1 MSNINVNNITP
12 LAGESGTVSVSGSL
26 LVKGTVT
33 ANGNIILG
41 DANTDSISLGAEISS
56 SIVPDADNVYNLGS
70 HANKYWKTI
79 FVRTASIGEVSSSLI
94 PSDDNTYD
102 LGSSTSEWKDLYIDG
117 VANIDTLGAATDGVT
132 TAFIN
137 ILSSSNSDMAGGG
150 ISCSVA
156 LIPSTDNKYDLGS
169 STLEWKDLF
178 LDGTAHID
186 TIATLNT
193 TGNSTIG
200 NAAGNTHAFTGN
212 ITSSG
217 NISASGAQGVIQA
230 ISGSFITMSGTLTTA
245 TQPNITLVGT
255 LGSLAVGNVTSTG
268 NITAISMSAVW
279 LSASS
284 GIYGTLQTAAQTNI
298 TSVGTLTSITSTGV
312 SVLGDAL
319 ADTHTITGNITA
331 SNNIEAAGTI
341 SASNFVASG
350 GTSTFLGITATGNSA
365 LGDANTDTHAIKGT
379 ITHTLGDITTT
390 GNITAS
396 GTISASGDL
405 IGDELRLKTKKIYE
419 YGGNGTS
426 DVERLTIGSANSFSG
441 SLLLSASH
449 LNPAFLNV
457 VGNITSSGNITAS
470 GTIQT
475 DSGIVAGGSLTI
487 GAGTIFGDA
496 VSDTHIFTGNVTAS
510 GNLSGSG
517 DALFAEG
524 TGTFKSG
531 SIGNL
536 AVTDALFVAQD
547 IIHSGDTDT
556 KITLAADDL
565 TITVGNEQMIKITED
580 GTQDKIVFGDGGDVD
595 YEFTGTGQLK
605 FTTDATDH
613 AIQQHDGLEVARIH
627 DGGATNADNDMT
639 SIGHGFGFKHPMMNV
654 TADSAD
660 VTVTL
665 DDSDSG
671 AIIQC
676 DADTNNITFVLPAIT
691 SAGKAGLT
699 FTFVTTTAVH
709 SSKTITIRSG
719 GGAADDADKFLLY
732 GFNGATSITDVAG
745 DTLKIPSDSAIGTV
759 VKITCLT
766 SGESNAA
773 ELWLAEAFGASAVT
787 NTAS

>member
-56 SIVPDADNVYNLGS
+56 SIVPDADNSYNLGS

-298 TSVGTLTSITSTGV
+298 TSVGTLT
-312 SVLGDAL
+312 
-319 ADTHTITGNITA
+319 
-331 SNNIEAAGTI
+331 
-341 SASNFVASG
+341 
-350 GTSTFLGITATGNSA
+350 
-365 LGDANTDTHAIKGT
+365 
-379 ITHTLGDITTT
+379 TT

-536 AVTDALFVAQD
+536 TVTDALFVAQD

>member
-102 LGSSTSEWKDLYIDG
+102 LGSSTSEWKDLYVDG

-169 STLEWKDLF
+169 STLEWKDLY
-178 LDGTAHID
+178 LDGVAYID
-186 TIATLNT
+186 TLDAVNS
-193 TGNSTIG
+193 TGNTVLG
-200 NAAGNTHAFTGN
+200 NAASDTHTITGN

-217 NISASGAQGVIQA
+217 NIS
-230 ISGSFITMSGTLTTA
+230 GSTSVNTITVTATSLGGTLTTA
-245 TQPNITLVGT
+245 AQANITSVGT
-255 LGSLAVGNVTSTG
+255 LGSLAVGNITSTG
-268 NITAISMSAVW
+268 NITAISSSNIW

-284 GIYGTLQTAAQTNI
+284 GIYGTLQTAAQPNV
-298 TSVGTLTSITSTGV
+298 TSLGTLTSITSTGA
-312 SVLGDAL
+312 SVLGNAVS
-319 ADTHTITGNITA
+319 DTHTFTGHITASGNITA
-331 SNNIEAAGTI
+331 SGTIQANGAIEAGGAITAGGR
-341 SASNFVASG
+341 V
-350 GTSTFLGITATGNSA
+350 TSTALTSTGNSS
-365 LGDANTDTHAIKGT
+365 LGDANTDTHEIIGT

-396 GTISASGDL
+396 GVISASGD
-405 IGDELRLKTKKIYE
+405 IYADELKLKTKKIWE
-419 YGGNGTS
+419 FDQAGE
-426 DVERLTIGSANSFSG
+426 VERITIGSANSFSG
-441 SLLLSASH
+441 SLEISASSQ
-449 LNPAFLNV
+449 NPAFLNV

-470 GTIQT
+470 GTIQA
-475 DSGIVAGGSLTI
+475 DSGMVAGGSLTI
-487 GAGTIFGDA
+487 GANTILGSA
-496 VSDTHIFTGNVTAS
+496 VTDTHIFTGNVTAS

-580 GTQDKIVFGDGGDVD
+580 GSQDKIVFGDGGDVD
-595 YEFTGTGQLK
+595 YEFSGTGQLK

-613 AIQQHDGLEVARIH
+613 AIQQHDGIEVARVF
-627 DGGATNADNDMT
+627 DGAALFADT
-639 SIGHGFGFKHPMMNV
+639 ELSSSGHGFGHKKPMMK
-654 TADSAD
+654 TGGAED

-665 DDSDSG
+665 DASRSG
-671 AIIQC
+671 GVIQI
-676 DADTNNITFVLPAIT
+676 DANAANVTFILPTVNAV
-691 SAGKAGLT
+691 GKAGLH
-699 FTFVTTTAVH
+699 FTFVTTTAVA
-709 SSKTITIRSG
+709 SNKTVTIRTG
-719 GGAADDADKFLLY
+719 GGAADNDDKIFMY
-732 GFNGATSITDVAG
+732 GFVGATSTTDVAG
-745 DTLKIPSDSAIGTV
+745 DVITMPNSTTAGSVIEM
-759 VKITCLT
+759 TCLQ
-766 SGESNAA
+766 GGDA
-773 ELWLAEAFGASAVT
+773 EFWLAKVFSPQTIT

>member
-41 DANTDSISLGAEISS
+41 DADTDSVTLGAEISS
-56 SIVPDADNVYNLGS
+56 SIVPDANNLYNLGS
-70 HANKYWKTI
+70 VAKTWKSI
-79 FVRTASIGEVSSSLI
+79 FASTASIGLVSSSLI
-94 PSDDNTYD
+94 PDADNTYD
-102 LGSSTSEWKDLYIDG
+102 LGSSTKEYKDLYVDG

-178 LDGTAHID
+178 VDGTANID

-230 ISGSFITMSGTLTTA
+230 ISGSFVTMSGTLTTA
-245 TQPNITLVGT
+245 TQPNITVVGT
-255 LGSLAVGNVTSTG
+255 LSSLAVGNVTSTG

-284 GIYGTLQTAAQTNI
+284 GIYGTLQTAAQPNV
-298 TSVGTLTSITSTGV
+298 TSLGVLTIVSSSGN

-341 SASNFVASG
+341 SASNFIASG
-350 GTSTFLGITATGNSA
+350 GTSTFLGITAIGNSA

-426 DVERLTIGSANSFSG
+426 DVERLTIGAANSFSG
-441 SLLLSASH
+441 SLQISASNQ
-449 LNPAFLNV
+449 NPAFLNV
-457 VGNITSSGNITAS
+457 VGDITSSGNITAS
-470 GTIQT
+470 GTLQVN
-475 DSGIVAGGSLTI
+475 SGITAGGSLSI
-487 GAGTIFGDA
+487 KGGTVFGDA

-536 AVTDALFVAQD
+536 TVSDALFVAQD

-565 TITVGNEQMIKITED
+565 TVTVGNEQMIKITED
-580 GTQDKIVFGDGGDVD
+580 GSQDKIVFGDGGDID
-595 YEFTGTGQLK
+595 YEFSGTGAFK
-605 FTTDATDH
+605 FTTNNEDH
-613 AIQQHDGLEVARIH
+613 AIQQHDGNEVARIH
-627 DGGATNADNDMT
+627 DGGADQADSDMT
-639 SIGHGFGFKHPMMNV
+639 SVGYGFGFKSPIMNV

-660 VTVTL
+660 VTVSL
-665 DDSDSG
+665 DNTDSG

-676 DADTNNITFVLPAIT
+676 DADTNNITFVLPAID
-691 SAGKAGLT
+691 AANKAGLT
-699 FTFVTTTAVH
+699 YTFVTTTAVNASKSISIRTAGG
-709 SSKTITIRSG
+709 SS
-719 GGAADDADKFLLY
+719 DDADKFLLY

-745 DTLKIPSDSAIGTV
+745 DVLKFPGNAAIGTV
-759 VKITCLT
+759 VRVTCLT
-766 SGESNAA
+766 AGESNAA
-773 ELWLAEAFGASAVT
+773 ELWLAEVFGASAVT

>member
-12 LAGESGTVSVSGSL
+12 LAGTSGTVSVSGSL
-26 LVKGTVT
+26 LVSGSIT
-33 ANGNIILG
+33 ANGNIVLG
-41 DANTDSISLGAEISS
+41 DSTADSVSLGAEVSS
-56 SIVPDADNVYNLGS
+56 SIIPDANNIYNLGS
-70 HANKYWKTI
+70 TAKTWKTI
-79 FVRTASIGEVSSSLI
+79 FVSTASIGEVSSSLI

-102 LGSSTSEWKDLYIDG
+102 LGSSTSEWKDLYVDG

-137 ILSSSNSDMAGGG
+137 ILSSSNSEMAGGG

-169 STLEWKDLF
+169 STLEWKDLYV
-178 LDGTAHID
+178 DGVAYID
-186 TIATLNT
+186 SFDAINS
-193 TGNSTIG
+193 TGNSVLG
-200 NAAGNTHAFTGN
+200 NAASDTHTITGN

-217 NISASGAQGVIQA
+217 NIS
-230 ISGSFITMSGTLTTA
+230 GSTSVNTITVTATSLGGTLTTA
-245 TQPNITLVGT
+245 AQTNITSVGT
-255 LGSLAVGNVTSTG
+255 LSSLAVGNVASTG

-284 GIYGTLQTAAQTNI
+284 GIYGTLQTAAQENI
-298 TSVGTLTSITSTGV
+298 TSLGVLTIVSSSGN

-319 ADTHTITGNITA
+319 SDTHTITGNITA
-331 SNNIEAAGTI
+331 SNNINAAGTI

-365 LGDANTDTHAIKGT
+365 LGNANTDTHAIKGT

-470 GTIQT
+470 GTIQAN
-475 DSGIVAGGSLTI
+475 SGITAGGSLTI
-487 GAGTIFGDA
+487 GGGTTLGDA
-496 VSDTHIFTGNVTAS
+496 VTDTHLITGNITAS

-536 AVTDALFVAQD
+536 TVSDALFVAQD

-565 TITVGNEQMIKITED
+565 TVTVGNEQMIKITED
-580 GTQDKIVFGDGGDVD
+580 GSQDKIVFGDGGDID
-595 YEFTGTGQLK
+595 YEFSGTGAFK
-605 FTTDATDH
+605 FTTDNTDH
-613 AIQQHDGLEVARIH
+613 AIQQHDGNEVARIH

-639 SIGHGFGFKHPMMNV
+639 SIGHGFGFKRPIMNV

-676 DADTNNITFVLPAIT
+676 DADTNNITFVLPAIN
-691 SAGKAGLT
+691 AAAKAGLT
-699 FTFVTTTAVH
+699 YTFVTTTAVH
-709 SSKTITIRSG
+709 GSKTITIRTG

-745 DTLKIPSDSAIGTV
+745 DTLKIPSSAAIGTV
-759 VKITCLT
+759 VRITCLT

-773 ELWLAEAFGASAVT
+773 ELWLAEVFGASAVT